1 MLFCPTMYRLR
12 FTVALLASLSPLSAF
27 ATPAVLTYK
36 YQHHI
41 FTINVASHPEWKRP
55 ERVWYYR
62 GVRAEPPAR
71 LKTCGKEAINID
83 GWTYEEKSDWNESA
97 IMRTIEKDIGAKLNR
112 PAGNV
117 IIREEG
123 SGSIVFDGIGLTG
136 RRVLSERTAVLT
148 HTALESDTASIVIP
162 VEESQPA
169 ITVNSGRLQALGIK
183 EVVTIGES
191 VFSRSPVNRRHNIKV
206 GVAKFNGHLIL
217 HDSIFSFVEVLGPV
231 NQATGYKKELV
242 IQGDETLPDYGGG
255 LCQVSTTAYR
265 GPWEYGLPIVQRKN
279 HSYAVSYY
287 SPQGTDATIYPPH
300 VDMKFKNDTPGALLI
315 QSFLDDSD
323 RAFFIYYGTKD
334 ARRAE
339 VFGPFITDRVSA
351 PKVEKISY
359 TTEIPPGEKRK
370 ASERHDGMKAV
381 WYRSVQKEGSDAVI
395 ERFFSAYQTRPL
407 YWQIG
412 VTPEAMAKLTG
423 GATSDEPSWLPTNP

>member
-1 MLFCPTMYRLR
+1 MYRLR
-12 FTVALLASLSPLSAF
+12 FTVALLASLSPFSAF
-27 ATPAVLTYK
+27 AMPAVLTYK

-41 FTINVASHPEWKRP
+41 FTINVANHPEWRTP

-71 LKTCGKEAINID
+71 LKTCGKDPID
-83 GWTYEEKSDWNESA
+83 ANGWSYEEKNDWNESA

-112 PAGNV
+112 PAGSV
-117 IIREEG
+117 TIKEGG
-123 SGSIVFDGIGLTG
+123 SGSIIFDGQGLTG
-136 RRVLSERTAVLT
+136 RRVQSERTAILT
-148 HTALESDTASIVIP
+148 HTAIESDIDTIALP
-162 VEESQPA
+162 VEETQPD
-169 ITVNSGRLQALGIK
+169 IHVESTRLRTLGIK

-191 VFSRSPVNRRHNIKV
+191 VFAKSPVNRRHNIAV
-206 GVAKFNGHLIL
+206 GVATFNGHLIPK
-217 HDSIFSFVEVLGPV
+217 DSIFSFVQVLGPV
-231 NQATGYKKELV
+231 NQATGYRKELV

-300 VDMKFKNDTPGALLI
+300 VDMKFLNDTQGALLI
-315 QSFLDDSD
+315 QSFIDDND

-334 ARRAE
+334 ARTSE
-339 VFGPFITDRVSA
+339 IFGPFISDRVSA
-351 PKVEKISY
+351 PKTEKISY
-359 TTEIPPGEKRK
+359 TTEIPPGVKRK

-381 WYRSVQKEGSDAVI
+381 WYRTVQKNDEAPTI
-395 ERFFSAYQTRPL
+395 ERYFSAYQTRPL

-412 VTPEAMAKLTG
+412 VTPEVMATLTG
-423 GATSDEPSWLPTNP
+423 GASNEAPSWLPTNP